1 MPTTAHDLRA
11 LRGMVV
17 MMAAGLALLIAGVI
31 LDPPLALLRHL
42 HKEN

>member
-1 MPTTAHDLRA
+1 MPTTAHDLRFF
-11 LRGMVV
+11 RRMVV
-17 MMAAGLALLIAGVI
+17 MMAAGFCLLVAGVI